1 MHDIHIAGTGV
12 WHPEDMI
19 TNDEIVESYNSYVDS
34 FNQNNKTEIDNG
46 ILEKMPPLLLSLLKK
61 LQASKQ
67 DMLLIKLEF

>member
-34 FNQNNKTEIDNG
+34 FNQNNKTKSPNLKFKNG
-46 ILEKMPPLLLSLLKK
+46 FQLKTK
-61 LQASKQ
+61 
-67 DMLLIKLEF
+67 F